1 MKRIA
6 AGLLLLLALAPASLA
21 AQYFG
26 QNRMQYTAFKFKII
40 ETQHFEVFYYDQ
52 ARAVAL
58 DAARMAERSY
68 IRLSNVLGHD
78 FREKKPIILYA
89 SHSDFQQT
97 NALGEQPSEATGG
110 VTDFYRHRMVLPLT
124 GSYEE
129 LEHVMQHEMTHQFQY
144 DIWSNGTPG
153 AGLQFLI
160 QLNPPLWFVEGMAE
174 YLSIGPVDPNTAM
187 WLRDAALEGTLPTI
201 NQLEHDPR
209 VFPYRFGHAI
219 LAYIGERWGDESIGT
234 IMRSTMAGGGGLD
247 GAFRR
252 SIGISLDQL
261 SDEWRDYVNKKYLPE
276 IANRQKARSFSTQL
290 LTEKTA
296 EGDYHL
302 APGMSPDGSQLVY
315 FSERNWISFDL
326 YLADAATGKVRKRLL
341 KSTYSGAFE
350 TFRFIN
356 SSATWSPDGTKIVL
370 AAKQGPRDR
379 ILIVD
384 VEAQQG
390 RQGDQAAARCHHFP
404 VLQPGWE
411 PHRLHRLR
419 RRHFRPLHRQHRRL
433 GPAAPDRRQVRRSG
447 AGLVAGREDDRLHH
461 RPGSGHRFQHPPVRQ
476 HAGGAVPPGR
486 RHDRGAAPDG
496 DGQEREPAV
505 GARRSVDRLRLRP
518 QRRQQSLSLQVQR
531 SADLPADQSLHRHP
545 GHHVDGA
552 GDLLGCDRRPAGLR
566 VLRGRRF
573 RHLRRE
579 QSARPGQ
586 RALAAA
592 ALPDRPRRDPG
603 GARAGA
609 GARADSTDPELA
621 LAPDTTRAQVR
632 PDTAQAEPAV
642 TSLYRTPE
650 GFRAADA
657 PTTSADSL
665 VPPPVSISA
674 LMDTA
679 TPGLPDTLDF
689 LFRPYK
695 VHYSVDYLARP
706 TIGYTRQSF
715 GGGFYGGSTVV
726 LGDMLGDHNLVFS
739 GYINGQIGESMVL
752 AEYVNRVHRLN
763 WATSIGQTPYYN
775 LLPSQIVYDYPFVG
789 AQTYIENVRRL
800 IFRDAQIQAIYPLS
814 RFQRIEGSMR
824 LANVDDAIQQTSY
837 AYDPVTGASIGNPT
851 RRIIGLE
858 NVFFIAPTAALVYD
872 NTIDGWVG
880 PAYGTRYRIG
890 VTPTVGGWNFTTLN
904 VDYRRYILL
913 PRPFTLAFRAQY
925 FGQIGQD
932 ASLFQVFIGNTA
944 LVRGNTP
951 GSYQR
956 DECSYA
962 RNYQDGLC
970 VPLQDLIGT
979 QMGTHQRRAPVPD
992 PDALDA
998 FRARWISADRGSV
1011 LLGHGRR
1018 DQRPERREVAAG
1030 TGRQSASGPG
1040 PDPELRRL
1048 GPDERV
1054 RVHDP
1059 PAGLRHPA
1067 GADRHERPL
1076 DAEHRPDLVA
1086 PPGPRSGPW
1095 FPSAATLSLRRAEP
1109 PHPGRRRAV
1118 PDCAV
1123 LPPVA
1128 RSGRLRALRRHPT
1141 AAFEPPPAAQPRRPG
1156 RRVSGALAAAVGV
1169 EDPGKA
1175 AGDPPGH
1182 RRRPRPAGG
1191 LLAGQQGQ
1199 RGPARPAERA
1209 VPALPLP
1216 GPGRDDGPRRHPV
1229 SRWTTATSSP
1239 RPCAGPRS
1247 GSTPASRRVRRA
1259 LFGTKD
1265 DLLLAIL
1272 AGKTSA
1278 LAVIGTDSHDS
1289 ATALPAGPVTS
1300 TFWGDLLAVAA
1311 DSAVVLIDP
1320 RGGAPARSEQGLRT
1334 SPAGRLLSFGTPA
1347 VHCRR
1352 RGPDPRDEPLLR

>member
-1 MKRIA
+1 MMKRIA

-384 VEAQQG
+384 VKRNKVVKEIK
-390 RQGDQAAARCHHFP
+390 P
-404 VLQPGWE
+404 
-411 PHRLHRLR
+411 
-419 RRHFRPLHRQHRRL
+419 PL
-433 GPAAPDRRQVRRSG
+433 GAITSPSFSPDGNRIVFTG
-447 AGLVAGREDDRLHH
+447 YAGGISDLFIVNTD
-461 RPGSGHRFQHPPVRQ
+461 GSGLQRLTDDKYADLEPAWSPDGKTITFTT
-476 HAGGAVPPGR
+476 
-486 RHDRGAAPDG
+486 DRGPGTDFSTLRFGNMRVALYHLDEGTTEVLPRMEMGKNVNPQWAPDG
-496 DGQEREPAV
+496 QSIAFVSDRNGVSNLYLYKFSDQQIYQLTNLYTGIQGITSTAPVISWAATADRLAFVYYEAGDFDIYAVSNPRGLAREPWQPPPYRI
-505 GARRSVDRLRLRP
+505 ARDGTPVVPEPGRAPAPIRP
-518 QRRQQSLSLQVQR
+518 
-531 SADLPADQSLHRHP
+531 
-545 GHHVDGA
+545 
-552 GDLLGCDRRPAGLR
+552 
-566 VLRGRRF
+566 
-573 RHLRRE
+573 
-579 QSARPGQ
+579 
-586 RALAAA
+586 
-592 ALPDRPRRDPG
+592 
-603 GARAGA
+603 
-609 GARADSTDPELA
+609 TPELA
-621 LAPDTTRAQVR
+621 LAPDTTRAQIR
-632 PDTAQAEPAV
+632 PDTAQAEAAV

-657 PTTSADSL
+657 PTSSADSL

-752 AEYVNRVHRLN
+752 AEYVNRVHRVN

-837 AYDPVTGASIGNPT
+837 AYDPVTGASLGNPT

-979 QMGTHQRRAPVPD
+979 QMGITSVELRFPILTPSMHFVPAGFPPIEGAFFWDMGVATNGPSVVKWQRAPGDNP
-992 PDALDA
+992 
-998 FRARWISADRGSV
+998 
-1011 LLGHGRR
+1011 LL
-1018 DQRPERREVAAG
+1018 
-1030 TGRQSASGPG
+1030 
-1040 PDPELRRL
+1040 
-1048 GPDERV
+1048 V
-1054 RVHDP
+1054 RVPVQSFGVSARMNVFGFMILRLDFAIP
-1059 PAGLRHPA
+1059 QERTGMNGL
-1067 GADRHERPL
+1067 
-1076 DAEHRPDLVA
+1076 
-1086 PPGPRSGPW
+1086 W
-1095 FPSAATLSLRRAEP
+1095 TLSI
-1109 PHPGRRRAV
+1109 G
-1118 PDCAV
+1118 
-1123 LPPVA
+1123 
-1128 RSGRLRALRRHPT
+1128 PT
-1141 AAFEPPPAAQPRRPG
+1141 
-1156 RRVSGALAAAVGV
+1156 
-1169 EDPGKA
+1169 
-1175 AGDPPGH
+1175 
-1182 RRRPRPAGG
+1182 
-1191 LLAGQQGQ
+1191 
-1199 RGPARPAERA
+1199 
-1209 VPALPLP
+1209 
-1216 GPGRDDGPRRHPV
+1216 
-1229 SRWTTATSSP
+1229 W
-1239 RPCAGPRS
+1239 
-1247 GSTPASRRVRRA
+1247 
-1259 LFGTKD
+1259 
-1265 DLLLAIL
+1265 
-1272 AGKTSA
+1272 
-1278 LAVIGTDSHDS
+1278 
-1289 ATALPAGPVTS
+1289 
-1300 TFWGDLLAVAA
+1300 
-1311 DSAVVLIDP
+1311 
-1320 RGGAPARSEQGLRT
+1320 
-1334 SPAGRLLSFGTPA
+1334 
-1347 VHCRR
+1347 
-1352 RGPDPRDEPLLR
+1352 